1 MLSFVQLKIIFITLF
16 ILILKEGRT
25 QQVITNNE
33 YITINSGI
41 VIHVIGD
48 VKNWTNEIINNGDF
62 ITKNITN
69 EATLSGSG
77 TYFVSGNFINNGSF
91 LQSNGMVVF
100 NGNTQYI
107 GGNNNT
113 TFDDVE
119 INSTNFIELQKEI
132 RIEGDL
138 YFTTGL
144 MKLNQYDITYAGT
157 LISGN
162 DEDSYAETNG
172 IGRFIRNIHSPT
184 GSYEF
189 PVGNVKY
196 SPITISFQSATLN
209 NAQLEVL
216 VKNQSISGM
225 NNTNQS
231 YINRHWDVEPIGITN
246 PMYDVNYKYHHQDVV
261 GPEEDLFPIRKSNNN
276 WFTVQ
281 NSTFITG
288 TEQGIGAVDT
298 SLNLLSWQNIP
309 SFSLFGG
316 AGNDNNSLPVEF
328 GGADVVCNND
338 QSKFIWTT
346 ITEINN
352 SYFEIQI
359 WQYDSWM
366 VLGRLNGA
374 GNSNIEQYYEYEL
387 PIINDNKYQLRLIQF
402 DMNGLSEIL
411 VNHGYYDVCNDK
423 EKELIL
429 FPNPALHF
437 TQISGADINSTWL
450 MTDNMGRII
459 LSQNANINGDIFFE
473 FKLNA
478 GVYYLKG
485 FKNGEY
491 ITKKLIIK

>member
-33 YITINSGI
+33 YISINSGS
-41 VIHVIGD
+41 VIQVIGD
-48 VKNWTNEIINNGDF
+48 VKNEVNAILNNGDF

-69 EATLSGSG
+69 DGTLSGNG
-77 TYFVSGNFINNGSF
+77 TYLISGNFINNGIL
-91 LQSNGMVVF
+91 LQSNGKVVF
-100 NGNTQYI
+100 NGDTQYI

-113 TFDDVE
+113 TFHDVE
-119 INSTNFIELQKEI
+119 INSTNFTELQKEI

-138 YFTTGL
+138 YFTNGL
-144 MKLNQYDITYAGT
+144 VKLNQYDITYAGN

-162 DEDSYAETNG
+162 DEDSYAETND
-172 IGRFIRNIHSPT
+172 IGRFIRNINSPN
-184 GSYEF
+184 GSYQF

-196 SPITISFQSATLN
+196 TPITITFQSATLN
-209 NAQLEVL
+209 NARLEVL

-246 PMYDVNYKYHHQDVV
+246 PMYDVAYKYHHQDVV
-261 GPEEDLFPIRKSNNN
+261 GPEEDLFPIRKSSNN

-281 NSTFITG
+281 NSTFISG
-288 TEQGIGAVDT
+288 TEQGIGSVDT

-309 SFSLFGG
+309 SFSLFSG
-316 AGNDNNSLPVEF
+316 AGNYNNPLPVEF
-328 GGADVVCNND
+328 GGADVVCNNH

-346 ITEINN
+346 ISEINN

-359 WQYDSWM
+359 WENDSWEL
-366 VLGRLNGA
+366 LGRLNGV
-374 GNSNIEQYYEYEL
+374 GNSNIEQHYEYEL
-387 PIINDNKYQLRLIQF
+387 PYINDNKYQLRLIQF
-402 DMNGLSEIL
+402 DINGLSEIL
-411 VNHGYYDVCNDK
+411 VNHGNYDVCNVK
-423 EKELIL
+423 EVVL
-429 FPNPALHF
+429 FPNPALNF
-437 TQISGADINSTWL
+437 TQVSGADINSKWL
-450 MTDNMGRII
+450 MMDSMGRII
-459 LSQNANINGDIFFE
+459 LSKNANDIGNVQFE
-473 FKLNA
+473 FNFNA
-478 GVYYLKG
+478 GIYYIQG